1 MAVFGS
7 IWEDIKYSFRMGNM
21 VTRLAIVNFGVFVA
35 VNLVKLTLWI
45 ANGGYGIPDYFDDGL
60 YFFCMPAQWQTALFH
75 PWGFFTSMFL
85 HEDFW
90 HVVNNLIFLYLFGTI
105 AGDLIGNRRVFPIY
119 LMGGLVG
126 NVLFLLSDFWMHYPI
141 PYALGAS
148 GAVMALA
155 GAVLI
160 LAPDYR
166 VMLILLG
173 QIKLKY
179 IVLVMVLLDMVGIAH
194 NSNSGGHIAH
204 LGGFA
209 MGVFFVYQ
217 LRDGKDLAVPFNN
230 LFDRIMGWFSA
241 SKRKPSPPPRRP
253 QPAMKTTFGNAK
265 GNRASDTNDLSFQE
279 KLDAILD
286 KIKQQG
292 YENLTTEEK
301 DFLYEASKK

>member
-7 IWEDIKYSFRMGNM
+7 IWDDIRYSFRMGNM
-21 VTRLAIVNFGVFVA
+21 VTRLAIINFGVFVA
-35 VNLVKLTLWI
+35 VNLVKLTLWMT
-45 ANGGYGIPDYFDDGL
+45 NGGGGIPDYFDDGL
-60 YFFCMPAQWQTALFH
+60 YFLCMPAQWQTALIH

-126 NVLFLLSDFWMHYPI
+126 NILFLASDFWMHYPV
-141 PYALGAS
+141 PFALGAS

-166 VMLILLG
+166 VMLLLLG
-173 QIKLKY
+173 QVKLKY

-194 NSNSGGHIAH
+194 SSNTGGHIAH

-209 MGVFFVYQ
+209 MGVLFVYQ

-230 LFDRIMGWFSA
+230 LFDKITGWFSS
-241 SKRKPSPPPRRP
+241 SKQKPAAPKRRP
-253 QPAMKTTFGNAK
+253 QPAMKATFGNAK
-265 GNRASDTNDLSFQE
+265 GNRSSDTNDLSFQE

-286 KIKQQG
+286 KIKQHG
-292 YENLTTEEK
+292 YENLTAEEK

>member
-7 IWEDIKYSFRMGNM
+7 IWDDIRYSFRMGNM
-21 VTRLAIVNFGVFVA
+21 VTRLAIINFGIFVA
-35 VNLVKLTLWI
+35 VNLVKLTLWM
-45 ANGGYGIPDYFDDGL
+45 ANSGHGIPEYFDDGL
-60 YFFCMPAQWQTALFH
+60 YFFCMPGQWQTALFH

-90 HVVNNLIFLYLFGTI
+90 HVVNNVIFLYLFGTI

-119 LMGGLVG
+119 LLGGLVG
-126 NVLFLLSDFWMHYPI
+126 NVLFLISDFWMHYPV
-141 PYALGAS
+141 PFALGAS

-166 VMLILLG
+166 VMLLLLG
-173 QIKLKY
+173 QVKLKY
-179 IVLVMVLLDMVGIAH
+179 IVLVMLLLDMV
-194 NSNSGGHIAH
+194 
-204 LGGFA
+204 GGFA
-209 MGVFFVYQ
+209 MGVFFVYR
-217 LRDGKDLAVPFNN
+217 LRDGKDIAVPINR
-230 LFDRIMGWFSA
+230 LLDQIMGLFSRA
-241 SKRKPSPPPRRP
+241 KRSPAAPKRRP
-253 QPAMKTTFGNAK
+253 QPAMKATFGGAK
-265 GNRASDTNDLSFQE
+265 GNSASDTNDLSFQE

-292 YENLTTEEK
+292 YENLTAEEK

>member
-7 IWEDIKYSFRMGNM
+7 IWDDIKYSFRMGNM
-21 VTRLAIVNFGVFVA
+21 VTRLAIINFGVFVA

-45 ANGGYGIPDYFDDGL
+45 ATGGYGIPEYFDDGL
-60 YFFCMPAQWQTALFH
+60 YLFCMPAQWQTALFH

-119 LMGGLVG
+119 LLGGLVG
-126 NVLFLLSDFWMHYPI
+126 NVLFLLSDFWMHYPV
-141 PYALGAS
+141 PFALGAS

-173 QIKLKY
+173 QVKLKY

-230 LFDRIMGWFSA
+230 LFDRILGWFS
-241 SKRKPSPPPRRP
+241 SGKRKPAPPKRRP

-265 GNRASDTNDLSFQE
+265 GNRSSDTNDLSFQE

-292 YENLTTEEK
+292 YENLTAEEK

>member
-1 MAVFGS
+1 
-7 IWEDIKYSFRMGNM
+7 M
-21 VTRLAIVNFGVFVA
+21 VTRLAIINFGIFVA
-35 VNLVKLTLWI
+35 VNLVKLTLWM
-45 ANGGYGIPDYFDDGL
+45 ANSGHGIPEYFDDGL
-60 YFFCMPAQWQTALFH
+60 YFFCMPGQWQTALFH

-90 HVVNNLIFLYLFGTI
+90 HVVNNVIFLYLFGTI

-119 LMGGLVG
+119 LLGGLVG
-126 NVLFLLSDFWMHYPI
+126 NVLFLISDFWMHYPV
-141 PYALGAS
+141 PFALGAS

-166 VMLILLG
+166 VMLLLLG
-173 QIKLKY
+173 QVKLKY
-179 IVLVMVLLDMVGIAH
+179 IVLVMLLLDMVGIAH

-209 MGVFFVYQ
+209 MGVFFVYR
-217 LRDGKDLAVPFNN
+217 LRDGKDIAVPINR
-230 LFDRIMGWFSA
+230 LLDQIMGLFSRA
-241 SKRKPSPPPRRP
+241 KRSPAAPKRRP
-253 QPAMKTTFGNAK
+253 QPAMKATFGGAK
-265 GNRASDTNDLSFQE
+265 GNSASDTNDLSFQE

-292 YENLTTEEK
+292 YENLTAEEK

>member
-1 MAVFGS
+1 
-7 IWEDIKYSFRMGNM
+7 
-21 VTRLAIVNFGVFVA
+21 
-35 VNLVKLTLWI
+35 
-45 ANGGYGIPDYFDDGL
+45 
-60 YFFCMPAQWQTALFH
+60 
-75 PWGFFTSMFL
+75 MFL

-126 NVLFLLSDFWMHYPI
+126 NILFLVSDFWMHYPV
-141 PYALGAS
+141 PFALGAS

-166 VMLILLG
+166 VMLLLLG
-173 QIKLKY
+173 QVKLKY
-179 IVLVMVLLDMVGIAH
+179 IVLVMILLDMVGIAH

-217 LRDGKDLAVPFNN
+217 LRDGKDLAVPFNR
-230 LFDRIMGWFSA
+230 LFDRITGWFSSA
-241 SKRKPSPPPRRP
+241 KRSPAAPKRRP
-253 QPAMKTTFGNAK
+253 QPAMKATFGSK
-265 GNRASDTNDLSFQE
+265 GNKASDTHDLSFQE

-292 YENLTTEEK
+292 YENLTAEEK